1 MLKEF
6 REFAMRGNV
15 VDMAVGIIMG
25 SAFGTIAQSL
35 VKDVLMPPLGLL
47 TGGIEFNDMFVVLKQ
62 GVEPGPYATLA
73 QAQSAGA
80 VTINY
85 GVFINNVVAFLLVA
99 VALFFLIRAMNR
111 LRRLKEEEPAA
122 VVEPTTKECRYC
134 CSLIP
139 LKATRCPQC
148 TSALD

>member
-1 MLKEF
+1 M
-6 REFAMRGNV
+6 
-15 VDMAVGIIMG
+15 
-25 SAFGTIAQSL
+25 
-35 VKDVLMPPLGLL
+35 
-47 TGGIEFNDMFVVLKQ
+47 
-62 GVEPGPYATLA
+62 
-73 QAQSAGA
+73 
-80 VTINY
+80 TINY